1 MADVTGQFGNE
12 EVVLNNAATEATLKQ
27 LLVAM
32 TAMAKAQG
40 VEVKNAATLDK
51 DLGRLGKQTENA
63 VRSGRKFQR
72 SQDASANSAEGLSE
86 SLDDAAEST
95 DSWGQGLK
103 DSLELVG
110 KMGQQVQNK

>member
-63 VRSGRKFQR
+63 DAFPRKNKRQR
-72 SQDASANSAEGLSE
+72 KMVAWAWTRCS
-86 SLDDAAEST
+86 ST
-95 DSWGQGLK
+95 TKLP
-103 DSLELVG
+103 
-110 KMGQQVQNK
+110 KMWMGGTS